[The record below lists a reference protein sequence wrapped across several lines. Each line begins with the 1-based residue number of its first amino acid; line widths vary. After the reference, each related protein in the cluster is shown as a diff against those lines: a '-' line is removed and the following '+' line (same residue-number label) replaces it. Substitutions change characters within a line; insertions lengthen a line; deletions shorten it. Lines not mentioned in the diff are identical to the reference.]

1 MDVAFFGK
9 GQVAERCFDHLKG
22 LSVTLLPQ
30 VMKDKADLWVSV
42 HYPRIFK
49 KDEIA
54 LPKLGIVNV
63 HNSYLPWN
71 RGAHACTWAIIDQ
84 TPHGATMHWIDEGI
98 DTGPILIQ
106 RRVDIE
112 PDDTAESLY
121 QRTADVEVEIFKIGM
136 DMILSGNPRKL
147 AQIGEGTFHYKRDF
161 ERLMRAMTTRDTK
174 VTHV

>member
-1 MDVAFFGK
+1 MDIAFFGRGK
-9 GQVAERCFDHLKG
+9 VAERCFDHLKN
-22 LSVTLLPQ
+22 LPVTIVPQ

-49 KDEIA
+49 ADEIRK
-54 LPKLGIVNV
+54 PKLGIVNV

-71 RGAHACTWAIIDQ
+71 RGAHACTWAILEG

-106 RRVDIE
+106 SKVNVE

-121 QRTADVEVEIFKIGM
+121 QRTAEIEVEIFKIGM
-136 DMILSGNPRKL
+136 DMILTGNPRKL
-147 AQIGEGTFHYKRDF
+147 PQMKGGSFHKKKDF
-161 ERLMRAMTTRDTK
+161 DRLCRAVTTSDCK
-174 VTHV
+174 VLHV